1 MKICLIAMSGV
12 RVVNPE
18 LRALGLT
25 LPGFIERGKV
35 IASLPSSGL
44 LTLAGMTP
52 GCHEVIYRE
61 VDELAGES
69 GAIDCDLVAISSL
82 TARIDDAYVLADGFR
97 KRGIPVVMGGI
108 HASVLPDE
116 ALGHCD
122 AVIVGSAEGIWPK
135 LLEDAEAGNL
145 RRKYRST
152 VADVFADDAW
162 VLPAYRLMAG
172 RSYNRVTVQTSRG
185 CPRACEFCGAS
196 RLISSKFQQKPVARV
211 VEEIQEAKRWMERPF
226 FEFADDNTFLDRRYG
241 RELVKALIPLGIKWF
256 TETDASVASDPE
268 LCDLLAESG
277 CRQLL
282 IGLESPRVGDLGEVD
297 PSGWKQRM
305 VERYEQVIHVL
316 QSRGVSVNCCFIF
329 GLDDQGSE
337 IFPSV
342 VDFVRQSGLAEVQ
355 CTVLT
360 PFPGT
365 ELYDRFKR
373 EGRLLQERFW
383 DRCTLFDVNYR
394 PAKMSVEELES
405 GLRWVFEELY
415 SKQETSA
422 RKRRFLE
429 VAKRRESVTGL
440 ESRASITET

>member
-35 IASLPSSGL
+35 IASLPSLGL

-52 GCHEVIYRE
+52 DRHEVIYKE
-61 VDELAGES
+61 IDELSAES
-69 GAIDCDLVAISSL
+69 GDVECDLVAISSL

-97 KRGIPVVMGGI
+97 ARGIPVVTGGI
-108 HASVLPDE
+108 HASVLPQE

-122 AVIVGSAEGIWPK
+122 AVVIGSAEGIW
-135 LLEDAEAGNL
+135 LQILSDAEAGRL
-145 RRKYRST
+145 RGIYRSP
-152 VADVFADDAW
+152 VADVFATESYAM
-162 VLPAYRLMAG
+162 PAFRLIAG
-172 RSYNRVTVQTSRG
+172 RSYNRITVQTSRG
-185 CPRACEFCGAS
+185 CPRGCEFCGAS
-196 RLISSKFQQKPVARV
+196 RLISPGFQQKSVARV
-211 VEEIQEAKRWMERPF
+211 VEEIREASRWMDQPF

-241 RELVKALIPLGIKWF
+241 RDLVRALIPLKIKWF
-256 TETDASVASDPE
+256 TETDVSIADDLE

-282 IGLESPRVGDLGEVD
+282 IGFESPRTGDLGAVD

-305 VERYEQVIHVL
+305 VERNVRAIDLL
-316 QSRGVSVNCCFIF
+316 QSRGVSVNGCFIF
-329 GLDDQGSE
+329 GLDDQDAE
-337 IFPSV
+337 IFPAV
-342 VDFVRQSGLAEVQ
+342 VDFVRASGLAEVQ

-365 ELYDRFKR
+365 ELYDRLKR
-373 EGRLLQERFW
+373 ERRLLRQRFW

-394 PAKMSVEELES
+394 PAKMSVEELEL

-415 SKQETSA
+415 SKEEAGT

-429 VAKRRESVTGL
+429 GRRRGNS
-440 ESRASITET
+440 